1 MKKIKLRLAALPRT
15 LAALI
20 ERSVSS
26 LQGVRRHP
34 RPIALPNALALG
46 SDSGFQGLQID
57 PGATLPIA
65 SKYLIYERGSAYNYA
80 RIAGGT
86 NIPLGVSSDAPF
98 ALGDILN
105 IRRFGAK
112 KGFEIGIPAGAI
124 AADHL
129 VAVDPAGTGKV
140 VDLTTQGNG
149 TYWVVGRATQAA
161 AATDIEVSYVPD
173 IPYQVNNNNGTWTF
187 TGANV

>member
-1 MKKIKLRLAALPRT
+1 MKKIKIHLTALPRT

-20 ERSVSS
+20 ERSVST
-26 LQGVRRHP
+26 LQGVRRNP
-34 RPIALPNALALG
+34 QPVPLANALALG
-46 SDSGFQGLQID
+46 SDSGFQTLQID

-86 NIPLGVSSDAPF
+86 NVPLGVSSDAPF
-98 ALGDILN
+98 ALGDFLN
-105 IRRFGAK
+105 IRRLGAK
-112 KGFEIGIPAGAI
+112 KGFEFGIPAGAI

-173 IPYQVNNNNGTWTF
+173 IPYQVNNNNGTWTYV
-187 TGANV
+187 GANV